1 MNRIARDPHW
11 LRTLLL
17 VGATDHRPDAELLD
31 RFARYREQAAFEAI
45 LRRHGPLVWGVC
57 RRTLTN
63 PADADDAFQATFLVL
78 VQKAG
83 RIKHGGQLGPWL
95 YGVAVKV
102 ARRVRD
108 TARRGPTCDPELAA
122 LLPDRDR
129 PDPDADWLAHLDR
142 ELHALPAKFRDPL
155 VLCELQGLTRTAAA
169 ERLRLREGTLSS
181 RLARGR
187 MLLRRRLL
195 KYGTLLPA
203 SGLATLLGTASPA
216 PARLLG
222 KTAESVAHVTAAGG
236 ILTGIV
242 PASVARFTLEAT
254 GMGLFKLKIA
264 TAMALTLATLTVGLV
279 AADGPAVKAGKPAAE
294 VPKAAVAD
302 GAKPAVIEGD
312 LAAMQ
317 GVWEMHGVFHSGAD
331 LAKPIQWGQCIVRGD
346 VAWIVGPA
354 VNVAYR
360 LQLRLTADCN
370 PKWIDIVSDSV
381 ISRFRD
387 GDAGGISQGIY
398 RITPDGWELAVGT
411 GGNFRPAEFQT
422 DRQQSVESLSFRR
435 PKADVLP
442 FDVKAA
448 EARKEL
454 TGRWTVVRY
463 DHPNFNRASG
473 IDLSGGLAEITPEY
487 LFVQH
492 PLSSGGL
499 GAVDADVIALQ
510 MLNVKRSKDFMW
522 HAAEYTLDPSK
533 NPKWID
539 LKSSGG
545 VTRDGKE
552 IDAGGFGVYD
562 LHGDALR
569 ISYRLSVPRLLRT
582 LEFKS
587 GSEIPPGGGQSKLP
601 KPACALL
608 ELKRVKSP

>member
-57 RRTLTN
+57 RRTLSN

-203 SGLATLLGTASPA
+203 SGLATLLGTASTA

-222 KTAESVAHVTAAGG
+222 KTAESVAQVTAAGG

-317 GVWEMHGVFHSGAD
+317 GVWDFEFGQFDPNAD
-331 LAKPIQWGQCIVRGD
+331 KDKPITGRCFVSND
-346 VAWIVGPA
+346 VLWVVSPSINIASKYTLKLKP
-354 VNVAYR
+354 NY
-360 LQLRLTADCN
+360 D
-370 PKWIDIVSDSV
+370 PKWLDLVSDGTSG
-381 ISRFRD
+381 FF
-387 GDAGGISQGIY
+387 GQGKLGAPTPAIY
-398 RITPDGWELAVGT
+398 RVTAEGWEIAIHLDAKQ
-411 GGNFRPAEFQT
+411 FRPAEFPAAPQAAMGCL
-422 DRQQSVESLSFRR
+422 RMKR
-435 PKADVLP
+435 PKAPATTVDA
-442 FDVKAA
+442 KTA
-448 EARKEL
+448 EARREFV
-454 TGRWTVVRY
+454 GHWTATRYAYPNLDYTAMVVEENV
-463 DHPNFNRASG
+463 PV
-473 IDLSGGLAEITPEY
+473 EVTPEY
-487 LFVQH
+487 LFVRCS
-492 PLSSGGL
+492 L
-499 GAVDADVIALQ
+499 AVGEMPAAWVS
-510 MLNVKRSKDFMW
+510 LNYS
-522 HAAEYTLDPSK
+522 LDPTK
-533 NPKWID
+533 LPKWID
-539 LKSSGG
+539 IQSSYEMS
-545 VTRDGKE
+545 GKTVE
-552 IDAGGFGVYD
+552 VGGFGVYESAAD
-562 LHGDALR
+562 TLR
-569 ISYRLSVPRLLRT
+569 ISYRMAVPRVFRT

-587 GSEIPPGGGQSKLP
+587 GLEESRQGAVGKS
-601 KPACALL
+601 ACALL
-608 ELKRVKSP
+608 ELKRVKTP